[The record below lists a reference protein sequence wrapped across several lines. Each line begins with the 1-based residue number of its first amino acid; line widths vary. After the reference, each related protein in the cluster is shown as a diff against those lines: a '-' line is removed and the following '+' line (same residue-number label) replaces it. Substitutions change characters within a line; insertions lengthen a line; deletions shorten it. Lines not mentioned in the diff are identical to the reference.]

1 MDPDGWKDE
10 YNFDVRFIDD
20 QHKYFFRTMNKLRD
34 CIASGNCRGAGTE
47 IFFELAHYAEHFLL
61 QEEIYFKD
69 YQFPDYNKHKDLHN
83 EFIERFVKF
92 QKDFESDS
100 EKIWSDMLGF
110 LQEWFNNHILKY
122 DKEAIQYLT
131 EKGVE

>member
-1 MDPDGWKDE
+1 MDPDRWKDE
-10 YNFDVRFIDD
+10 YNFNVRFIDD

-34 CIASGNCRGAGTE
+34 CITSGNCRDTGTE
-47 IFFELAHYAEHFLL
+47 IFFELAHYAEHFLI

-69 YQFPDYNKHKDLHN
+69 YQFPDYNQHKDLHN